1 LRTRPTDINGYL
13 ATLPDDARAT
23 LEELR
28 RTIGAVAPQAVE
40 AFSYGMVGFK
50 YAGRPLA
57 YIAAWKN
64 HCALYGMRVDTDQAE
79 LAAYDKSKG
88 TIRFPLNQPL
98 PEALVKTLISDRI
111 AAIEA
116 AGAARKR

>member
-1 LRTRPTDINGYL
+1 MRTRPTDINGYL

-64 HCALYGMRVDTDQAE
+64 HCALYGMRVDTHQAE
-79 LAAYDKSKG
+79 LAAYDTSKG